1 MRLTIKNILP
11 FFALLFIS
19 IPALS
24 LIQQDNI
31 HTDGVYQSKPVQIG
45 NEHSPYFY
53 NYLRFFSNGN
63 VISVSSPN
71 TPKELK
77 KWFVDTNK
85 NISKG
90 IYKIVG
96 NHISFHCISPRGR
109 VNYNGDILADSL
121 PARLCQKLQISNSE
135 LEQVIIKRVWQNVY

>member
-1 MRLTIKNILP
+1 MHLTPKNILP
-11 FFALLFIS
+11 FFALLLIS
-19 IPALS
+19 VPALS
-24 LIQQDNI
+24 LIRQDNV
-31 HTDGVYQSKPVQIG
+31 HTDGIYQSKPVQTG

-53 NYLRFFSNGN
+53 NYLRFSSNGK

-71 TPKELK
+71 TPEELK

-90 IYKIVG
+90 TYKIVG
-96 NHISFHCISPRGR
+96 NQIHFHCISPRGR

-121 PARLCQKLQISNSE
+121 ILHIHSCINNSRRSDGFRF
-135 LEQVIIKRVWQNVY
+135 IHD